1 MDNKV
6 PLLASLL
13 AVQLLAIA
21 ALTLWRDGAGA
32 ADGGSLLQFDRTAV
46 DVIRI
51 TDDEQSVRL
60 QRAADGWQIDGDI
73 VLPADDSKIAGVL
86 DKLVD
91 AGAPWPV
98 ATSAASARRFEVAA
112 ESFQRHVELFEGDSL
127 SAELYLG
134 TSPGFRKV
142 HARRADDSSVYAITL
157 SNFELPGASDEWLD
171 KDLLQPN
178 GSIKSLSTLG
188 WTLLRDAENWQVAQ
202 LAADRTTQQERAR
215 EVVEKVR
222 NLRVL
227 GVADREVVDLEAAFS
242 VTLEDETGDHSLAF
256 FQPEPDGEY
265 LVTSSRWDGVFR
277 VAMYMAAPLRVE
289 RAELI
294 ALAPME
300 NAESAGEELVTDPSP
315 G

>member
-1 MDNKV
+1 MDKKM
-6 PLLASLL
+6 PLLAALL

-21 ALTLWRDGAGA
+21 GLTLWRDGAGA

-51 TDDEQSVRL
+51 TDEEQSVRL

-73 VLPADDSKIAGVL
+73 ALPADDSKIAGVL

-171 KDLLQPN
+171 KDLLQPD
-178 GSIKSLSTLG
+178 GGIKSLSTLG
-188 WTLLRDAENWQVAQ
+188 WTLLRDAENWQLAQ

-222 NLRVL
+222 SLRVL

-242 VTLEDETGDHSLAF
+242 VTLEDETGDHSLVF

-277 VAMYMAAPLRVE
+277 VAMYMAEPLRVE

-300 NAESAGEELVTDPSP
+300 NEESAGEELVTDPSP

>member
-1 MDNKV
+1 MDNKM

-13 AVQLLAIA
+13 AIQLLAIA
-21 ALTLWRDGAGA
+21 GLTFWRDGAGA
-32 ADGGSLLQFDRTAV
+32 ADGGSLLPFDRTAV

-60 QRAADGWQIDGDI
+60 QRAAGGWQIDGDI
-73 VLPADDSKIAGVL
+73 ALPADDSKIAGVL
-86 DKLVD
+86 DKLGG

-157 SNFELPGASDEWLD
+157 SNYELSGASDEWLD

-188 WTLLRDAENWQVAQ
+188 WTLLRDAEIWQLAQ

-222 NLRVL
+222 SLRVL
-227 GVADREVVDLEAAFS
+227 GVADREVVDLEAAFN
-242 VTLEDETGDHSLAF
+242 VTLEDETGDHSLVF

-277 VAMYMAAPLRVE
+277 VAMYTAEPLRVE
-289 RAELI
+289 RSELI
-294 ALAPME
+294 ALAPIE
-300 NAESAGEELVTDPSP
+300 NAESEGEELLTDPSP
-315 G
+315 S